1 LSDDELH
8 KIIAA
13 AAFGLATFPLQNALL
28 TTLVAKGHLTMKEA
42 ALTVTGAII
51 ELDSHHQGRFASDLG
66 SLARSILTT
75 LEQVWV
81 SQARQQRRRRRDRE

>member
-13 AAFGLATFPLQNALL
+13 GAFGLAAFHLQNALL

-42 ALTVTGAII
+42 ALTVKGAII
-51 ELDSHHQGRFASDLG
+51 ELDSHHLEPIASDLG
-66 SLARSILTT
+66 SLARGILTT
-75 LEQVWV
+75 LEQGWA
-81 SQARQQRRRRRDRE
+81 SQARGN

>member
-13 AAFGLATFPLQNALL
+13 GAFGLAAFHLQNALL

-42 ALTVTGAII
+42 TLIVKGAII
-51 ELDSHHQGRFASDLG
+51 ELDSHHQEPLGSDLG

-75 LEQVWV
+75 LEQGWA
-81 SQARQQRRRRRDRE
+81 SQARGN

>member
-1 LSDDELH
+1 MSDDELH

-13 AAFGLATFPLQNALL
+13 GAFGLAAFHLQNALL
-28 TTLVAKGHLTMKEA
+28 TSLVAKGHLTMKEA

-51 ELDSHHQGRFASDLG
+51 ELDAHHQGQLASDLG

-81 SQARQQRRRRRDRE
+81 SQARGN